1 MPDPAEYEKWLEENR
16 KREEQERI
24 LAKREA
30 NVEAKLKAAPVQ
42 MNWYMKSPA
51 FYHKELTAKYAN
63 SPPCHRKDV
72 ASVYSEAQ
80 REQIDAASLRRD
92 FMLEARRV
100 FRLMDKDRSRG
111 LEHAELKELTS
122 SDMAAE
128 YLIDLWDTDGDGKVQ
143 MHEWIGF
150 MAPLYDDNPDGADF
164 LLTNVKEALAK
175 RAFETDVRLLF
186 NMADRDG
193 SGHLD
198 FNEVMEL
205 CADEHGSVS
214 FASFEM
220 FYEGMDQNEDFM
232 VDADE
237 WASFMTRVYE
247 SSPEMAFML
256 LQHYARRLEL
266 RSAERAWT
274 ALADELFQGFDA
286 DGDGKLSPKE
296 VLEFT
301 DPEADA
307 DERWQTARSFVA
319 EMDWDAS
326 GSLDLDEWREFM
338 TSFWRRNKY
347 MAHRFA
353 GTLLRALAARAETN
367 EFLEE
372 AQALFKE
379 YDIDGN
385 GSLSIAEMIEML
397 GASSVPAV
405 LQFMSSFDSDM
416 SGSIELDEWRSFC
429 EKAWAANK
437 PVATRFIKTLRYKLK
452 RKRAAERA
460 AAAQAKETKHYY

>member
-1 MPDPAEYEKWLEENR
+1 MPDPAEYQKWLEENR

-42 MNWYMKSPA
+42 MQWHMKSPA

-63 SPPCHRKDV
+63 SPPCHRKDA
-72 ASVYSEAQ
+72 ASVYTEAQ
-80 REQIDAASLRRD
+80 RERMGEADLRRD

-111 LEHAELKELTS
+111 LSHAELKELTS
-122 SDMAAE
+122 SEAAAE
-128 YLIDLWDTDGDGKVQ
+128 YLIDLWDVDGDGQVQ
-143 MHEWIGF
+143 MHEWVGF
-150 MAPLYDDNPDGADF
+150 LAPLYDENPDGAQF
-164 LLTNVKEALAK
+164 LLEGVKEALAR
-175 RAFETDVRLLF
+175 RAFETEVKLLF
-186 NMADRDG
+186 QVADRDG
-193 SGHLD
+193 SGQLD

-214 FASFEM
+214 FSSLEM
-220 FYEGMDQNEDFM
+220 FYEGMDQNEDFQIGL
-232 VDADE
+232 DE
-237 WASFMTRVYE
+237 WSGFMNRVYE
-247 SSPEMAFML
+247 SSPEMGFML
-256 LQHYARRLEL
+256 LRHYGRRLEM
-266 RSAERAWT
+266 RSEERAWL
-274 ALADELFQGFDA
+274 ALADELFTSFDA
-286 DGDGKLSPKE
+286 DGDGKLTPRE

-338 TSFWRRNKY
+338 TGFWRRNKY

-353 GTLLRALAARAETN
+353 GTLLRSLAARAETN
-367 EFLEE
+367 EFLAE
-372 AQALFKE
+372 AESLFKE
-379 YDIDGN
+379 YDVDGN
-385 GSLSIAEMIEML
+385 GSLSIAEMVEML
-397 GASSVPAV
+397 GATSMPAV
-405 LQFMSSFDSDM
+405 LQFMASFDSDM
-416 SGSIELDEWRSFC
+416 SGSIELHEWRAFV
-429 EKAWAANK
+429 EKAWVANK

-460 AAAQAKETKHYY
+460 AAAEAKETKHYY